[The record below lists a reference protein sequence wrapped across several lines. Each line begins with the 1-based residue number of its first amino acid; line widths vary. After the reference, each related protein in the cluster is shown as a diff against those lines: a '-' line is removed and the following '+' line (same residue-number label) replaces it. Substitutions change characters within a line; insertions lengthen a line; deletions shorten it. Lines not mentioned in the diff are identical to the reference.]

1 MGSSREVVIVYLNRD
16 QKRMLSGEEGQ
27 GCQKAMEILKAKGEA
42 EGARRMV
49 KLTYAHLMP
58 PDTMFFPFGRQGR
71 WARDLIG
78 ELTDGVTQL
87 KVPTTMEPKF
97 LDLALA
103 EDLEFTDN
111 AVKEME
117 NIMLPAAA
125 FYESLGVIPSYTA
138 MPFIIFP
145 TKVGQHVSIAESI
158 AILWYNSIFGSR
170 CERDDGVSSL
180 AAAITGVYPEIGVHL
195 AENRFGE
202 VIIRPGEDL
211 DPGNFTYAD
220 WDLYSLASSRKCKE
234 KTPVFVGL
242 PAHMSITQLKHLLA
256 VIAVESGLA
265 IMHIV
270 GLTPEAPTLEVALGS
285 KKPVAEFE
293 VGQREIGEAYEIAN
307 TATDRHVDYV
317 LLGCP
322 HVTPAEMKL
331 VAEALDGKR
340 VNPNVKLVV
349 STTAL
354 FRQMA
359 EDMGYA
365 GIIESAGG
373 RITQDMCIAFAGT
386 QVSGTI
392 ATDSIKAAFFYSGF
406 SSKTT
411 RRVRFGTIQDCVR
424 AAITG
429 KWGVSR

>member
-1 MGSSREVVIVYLNRD
+1 MI
-16 QKRMLSGEEGQ
+16 
-27 GCQKAMEILKAKGEA
+27 
-42 EGARRMV
+42 

-58 PDTMFFPFGRQGR
+58 PDTMFFPYGRQGK
-71 WARDLIG
+71 WARDMIG
-78 ELTDGVTQL
+78 ELTDGVTKL

-103 EDLEFTDN
+103 EDLEFSEE
-111 AVKEME
+111 AAREME

-138 MPFIIFP
+138 MPFMIFP
-145 TKVGQHVSIAESI
+145 TKLGQHVSIAESI
-158 AILWYNSIFGSR
+158 AILWYNTIFGSR
-170 CERDDGVSSL
+170 CERDEGVTSL

-202 VIIRPGEDL
+202 VIIEPGEDL
-211 DPGNFTYAD
+211 NPASFTYAE

-234 KTPVFVGL
+234 KTPIFVGL
-242 PAHMSITQLKHLLA
+242 PANMSFTQLKHLLA

-270 GLTPEAPTLEVALGS
+270 GLTPEAPTLTAALGN
-285 KKPVAEFE
+285 KRPVAEFE
-293 VGQREIGEAYEIAN
+293 ITRRDINEAREIAN
-307 TATDRHVDYV
+307 TATDRNVDYV

-322 HVTPAEMKL
+322 HVTPAEMRLIVETLGDK
-331 VAEALDGKR
+331 KI
-340 VNPNVKLVV
+340 NPNVKLIV
-349 STTAL
+349 STTGL
-354 FRQMA
+354 FRQTA

-365 GIIESAGG
+365 DIIESAGG

-406 SSKTT
+406 SSHTT
-411 RRVRFGTIQDCVR
+411 RRVIFGTIQDCVM

-429 KWGVSR
+429 KWEAKR

>member
-1 MGSSREVVIVYLNRD
+1 MYLD
-16 QKRMLSGEEGQ
+16 ADEERMLSGEEGK

-58 PDTMFFPFGRQGR
+58 PDTMFFPFGRQGK
-71 WARDLIG
+71 WARDMIG
-78 ELTDGVTQL
+78 ELTDGVTKL

-103 EDLEFTDN
+103 EDLEFSEE
-111 AVKEME
+111 AVRDME

-145 TKVGQHVSIAESI
+145 TKIGQHVSIAESI
-158 AILWYNSIFGSR
+158 AILWYNTVFGSR
-170 CERDDGVSSL
+170 CERDDGISSL

-202 VIIRPGEDL
+202 VIIRPGKGVN
-211 DPGNFTYAD
+211 PGSFTYAD

-242 PAHMSITQLKHLLA
+242 PTDMSFTQLKHFLA

-270 GLTPEAPTLEVALGS
+270 GLTPEAPTLEAALGG
-285 KKPVAEFE
+285 KKPVAEFKI
-293 VGQREIGEAYEIAN
+293 GQREIDEAYDIAN
-307 TATDRHVDYV
+307 TATDTNVDYV

-322 HVTPAEMKL
+322 HVTPVEMKL
-331 VAEALDGKR
+331 IVETLGDKKI
-340 VNPNVKLVV
+340 NPNVKLVV
-349 STTAL
+349 STTGL
-354 FRQMA
+354 FRQTA
-359 EDMGYA
+359 QDMGYA
-365 GIIESAGG
+365 DIIESAGG

-406 SSKTT
+406 SSHTT
-411 RRVRFGTIQDCVR
+411 RRVRFGAIQDCIR

-429 KWGVSR
+429 KWEARR